1 MLTVVSKKT
10 VPDLRDQGL
19 LFIDKKGIVFIMA
32 QKDNLQ
38 PLHVEISN
46 SEVSANLKVCVTIDL
61 RLINQKYPRKYLK
74 AEDIARELNSRTG
87 EDYWSERKVNKKLA
101 ELGYQ
106 IKPYQAWQPTEK
118 GRQIA
123 DFSNPVPKWS
133 PQVVDLILQQ
143 LPQQL
148 RLAV

>member
-1 MLTVVSKKT
+1 
-10 VPDLRDQGL
+10 
-19 LFIDKKGIVFIMA
+19 MA

-106 IKPYQAWQPTEK
+106 IKPYQAKHGNPLK
-118 GRQIA
+118 KVDRLQI
-123 DFSNPVPKWS
+123 
-133 PQVVDLILQQ
+133 
-143 LPQQL
+143 
-148 RLAV
+148 LAIQYLNGVHKLLT